1 MMSMIVHGPDGFVDM
16 LVQVKEQQETIA
28 TVAGKTESTLE
39 RCASIITTIIT
50 TS

>member
-1 MMSMIVHGPDGFVDM
+1 MMSMIVHGPDGFVDT

-39 RCASIITTIIT
+39 R
-50 TS
+50 